1 MNNTPYTAQQLW
13 QYYQPGFLQTTASQP
28 PKTIDSYIQQCCAAL
43 LSQGVSWEVTSQI
56 RSWMQASIY
65 VPLKPKK
72 LSFPEEERKT
82 PPASPEVGSTQVR
95 SGEVQVKFSWKDW
108 ERTKAKISSYNRQLE
123 NQRQKSVRPRRG
135 PYLIETP
142 YIKYVELGPAE
153 VQIRA
158 GGDIGV

>member
-43 LSQGVSWEVTSQI
+43 LSQGVSWEVTSPNPELD
-56 RSWMQASIY
+56 ASVDLCPIEA
-65 VPLKPKK
+65 KK

-95 SGEVQVKFSWKDW
+95 SGEVQVKFSWKG
-108 ERTKAKISSYNRQLE
+108 LGE
-123 NQRQKSVRPRRG
+123 NQSEDFIIQSTVRESTSEKRSTQTRPVLNRDAV
-135 PYLIETP
+135 YQ
-142 YIKYVELGPAE
+142 VC
-153 VQIRA
+153 RA
-158 GGDIGV
+158 GTGGGAN